1 MVRLFFS
8 AFFIQYIVMVK
19 KLPRV
24 CKTKTRDWGLL
35 SLFRLLIYVLMSNFA
50 GSSLVYSD
58 LVYKITRTRDFR
70 NLAVLFS
77 LPWTKNITTT
87 KHEETYPSLLK
98 TFSYFQGPVSP
109 KSQKRFG
116 SEIEYSNRNKKNKS
130 AICMCFRFGPLLRPL
145 ANRCVFDENAQRV
158 SVDGRP

>member
-1 MVRLFFS
+1 
-8 AFFIQYIVMVK
+8 MVK

-77 LPWTKNITTT
+77 LP
-87 KHEETYPSLLK
+87 
-98 TFSYFQGPVSP
+98 
-109 KSQKRFG
+109 
-116 SEIEYSNRNKKNKS
+116 
-130 AICMCFRFGPLLRPL
+130 
-145 ANRCVFDENAQRV
+145 
-158 SVDGRP
+158 